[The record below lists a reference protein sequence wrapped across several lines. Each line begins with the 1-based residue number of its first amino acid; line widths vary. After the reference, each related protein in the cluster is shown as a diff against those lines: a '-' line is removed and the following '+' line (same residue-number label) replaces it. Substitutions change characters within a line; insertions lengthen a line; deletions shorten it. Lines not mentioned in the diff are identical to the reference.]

1 MLPASIETLLCASI
15 LLGIICHYLCTRI
28 LPSSRSVLPPG
39 PPQLPLLGNVH
50 QISLEYQHKTFAEWA
65 RKYGDLICIHAF
77 HRPILIVSSANV
89 ARELL
94 EKRGGKY
101 SDRPYSILA
110 NKLVF
115 PKPILGFMPYD
126 ETCRR
131 LRKYFLGA
139 LETKSA
145 VEQYRP
151 MQRAEI
157 GRLLS
162 DLTHNPKEFLSH
174 IRRYNGALMMEIT
187 YGLPVSSADD
197 EFMAFANGTVSAL
210 STIGSAASTLVD
222 FIPMLRHIPT
232 WMPGAGF
239 KRRALE
245 VKDMW
250 AEMTRIPFEKV
261 RSAMALGTA
270 KPSLTTF
277 MLQEA
282 LRDSALAEDDEYI
295 ISNAASQMYG
305 GGRPSFTLNALLTFF
320 LAMTI
325 HPEIVKKA
333 QAELDL
339 VVGNSRLP
347 ELSDR
352 DSLPY
357 IDCIVKEVLRW
368 NPAAPLGLPHR
379 LQEDDTYERYT
390 LPAGSMIVTNI
401 WAMGRDPSLYS
412 EPDEFLPERFQ
423 EVDAEKAASQDPR
436 KYVFGF
442 GRRICPGRFLADS
455 SIWLLAANLLATMD
469 IRRARDSVGREVVP
483 TPSFKSGLIRREHLE
498 VEPFECDIRPRSER
512 AMDLITERYAEVF
525 TQDN

>member
-1 MLPASIETLLCASI
+1 MS
-15 LLGIICHYLCTRI
+15 
-28 LPSSRSVLPPG
+28 
-39 PPQLPLLGNVH
+39 LPLH
-50 QISLEYQHKTFAEWA
+50 T
-65 RKYGDLICIHAF
+65 
-77 HRPILIVSSANV
+77 
-89 ARELL
+89 
-94 EKRGGKY
+94 
-101 SDRPYSILA
+101 PYSILA

-305 GGRPSFTLNALLTFF
+305 AGVDTTLNALLTFF

-368 NPAAPLGLPHR
+368 NPAAPLGVHSYLI
-379 LQEDDTYERYT
+379 LENMQNNRY
-390 LPAGSMIVTNI
+390 L
-401 WAMGRDPSLYS
+401 
-412 EPDEFLPERFQ
+412 
-423 EVDAEKAASQDPR
+423 
-436 KYVFGF
+436 
-442 GRRICPGRFLADS
+442 
-455 SIWLLAANLLATMD
+455 
-469 IRRARDSVGREVVP
+469 
-483 TPSFKSGLIRREHLE
+483 
-498 VEPFECDIRPRSER
+498 
-512 AMDLITERYAEVF
+512 
-525 TQDN
+525 